1 MWVCKKC
8 GEIIL
13 AEEKERK
20 RIAADL
26 HDNMGAYATAIMAN
40 VDDIVENRKNDAE
53 PALFNLKINAIE
65 LMSNLRDTIWASYK
79 EKIFLTGISDR
90 FKIYIK
96 KIMSA
101 YPHVHIEISD
111 KINNDISFS
120 AIQAL
125 NIFRILQEACTNALK
140 HGGSSIIE
148 VIFESNGALQLCV
161 KDNGQGITDINYL
174 SNGNGI
180 KNMKL
185 RASESGLC
193 LRVEENEPSGTM
205 IVLTSE
211 PILHT

>member
-1 MWVCKKC
+1 MQKK
-8 GEIIL
+8 
-13 AEEKERK
+13 KERK

-26 HDNMGAYATAIMAN
+26 HDNMGAYATAIIAN
-40 VDDIVENRKNDAE
+40 VDDIIVNKKNDTE

-90 FKIYIK
+90 FKSYIK

-101 YPHVHIEISD
+101 YPNVHIEISD

-140 HGGSSIIE
+140 HSGASLIE
-148 VIFESNGALQLCV
+148 VIFESNGMLKLSIT
-161 KDNGQGITDINYL
+161 DNGTGITDIGYL
-174 SNGNGI
+174 NNGNGI

-185 RASESGLC
+185 RASECGLC
-193 LRVEENEPSGTM
+193 LRVEENQPSG
-205 IVLTSE
+205 IVIFLTSE
-211 PILHT
+211 LILHT